1 MHILFNTGIGSSAG
15 VRIYF
20 YFEESMR
27 GGLDSWTGGQLDG
40 WTVGRVEMDIEM
52 HLIKI

>member
-20 YFEESMR
+20 YFVESMR
-27 GGLDSWTGGQLDG
+27 GEGGGLDG
-40 WTVGRVEMDIEM
+40 WITINVEMDIEM